1 LANDKIEEAE
11 GKINEEMAAQME
23 QEIENV
29 KLQLAD
35 AKAELEKR
43 DGVIA
48 TLEQDKVELAAASE
62 VCPRYPTLRFEA
74 VTPCGSCLRDALDTI
89 VACDPL

>member
-1 LANDKIEEAE
+1 MANEKIEEAE
-11 GKINEEMAAQME
+11 GKINEEMAAQMQ

-35 AKAELEKR
+35 ARDELEKR
-43 DGVIA
+43 GVEIA

-62 VCPRYPTLRFEA
+62 VCPRFPTFE
-74 VTPCGSCLRDALDTI
+74 I
-89 VACDPL
+89 

>member
-1 LANDKIEEAE
+1 LANEKIEEAE
-11 GKINEEMAAQME
+11 GKINEEMAAQMQ

-35 AKAELEKR
+35 ARDELEKR
-43 DGVIA
+43 GVEIA

-62 VCPRYPTLRFEA
+62 VCPRFLTFE
-74 VTPCGSCLRDALDTI
+74 I
-89 VACDPL
+89 

>member
-1 LANDKIEEAE
+1 MANEKIEEAE
-11 GKINEEMAAQME
+11 GKINEEMTAQMQ

-35 AKAELEKR
+35 ARDELEKR
-43 DGVIA
+43 GVEIA

-62 VCPRYPTLRFEA
+62 VCPRFPTFE
-74 VTPCGSCLRDALDTI
+74 I
-89 VACDPL
+89 